1 MTEANSDEATGRLW
15 LAETLWKLGGLQF
28 GDFSLGR
35 TVKNSPVYLNAKMLI
50 SRPDALKR
58 TVALMSDEVELGMV
72 RRNRTVEPF
81 DGIAGVPIG
90 GLYLAT
96 ALALRMDRPLLYVR
110 PPREADE
117 VAAPHIEGIYRP
129 GERVLVVDDLAT
141 GGGSLVETIVALQN
155 AGLMVSDAVVL
166 IDREQGAARRLE
178 GMGVRLHAILSLEVT
193 LKYLE
198 SSGLINGED
207 FERAM
212 SYINREGEPRSEFD

>member
-1 MTEANSDEATGRLW
+1 MTEANSDAIGRLW

-96 ALALRMDRPLLYVR
+96 ALTYQSNDDDVGFG
-110 PPREADE
+110 EA
-117 VAAPHIEGIYRP
+117 G
-129 GERVLVVDDLAT
+129 
-141 GGGSLVETIVALQN
+141 Q
-155 AGLMVSDAVVL
+155 
-166 IDREQGAARRLE
+166 
-178 GMGVRLHAILSLEVT
+178 HA
-193 LKYLE
+193 
-198 SSGLINGED
+198 
-207 FERAM
+207 
-212 SYINREGEPRSEFD
+212 